1 MEGSELVCKVAQSE
15 CFRDS
20 SKHAD
25 SNSLVLIELEFP
37 GMSLISDEFITRL
50 FSAIQLG

>member
-1 MEGSELVCKVAQSE
+1 MEGSELLCKVAQSE

-25 SNSLVLIELEFP
+25 SVLVLIELKFP
-37 GMSLISDEFITRL
+37 GISLICDEFMTML